1 MRYLVPIGR
10 IFYVAIFLMTPLSHF
25 SKGSAEYAAQAGVPY
40 ADILVPLSAIIACAG
55 ALSILLG
62 YHAKLG
68 AWLIVLF
75 LVPVTLSMHNFW
87 AAPEA
92 QAQMQQIM
100 FMKNLS
106 MLGCALMLTY
116 FGSGPCSVDGSGK
129 QEK

>member
-10 IFYVAIFLMTPLSHF
+10 LFYVVIFLMTPLSHF
-25 SKGSAEYAAQAGVPY
+25 SKGTIGYATQAGVPF
-40 ADILVPLSAIIACAG
+40 AEVLVPLSGVIAFVG

-87 AAPEA
+87 AVADA
-92 QAQMQQIM
+92 GAAQMQQIM
-100 FMKNLS
+100 FIKNLS

-129 QEK
+129 GR